1 MPDPTAPF
9 PRILCAVDERE
20 TSAVAVR
27 QAIAVAGGDA
37 QIVFAAAWYGAGT
50 IERAA
55 TLDEQDRDPAELAV
69 ETAREAGVEASA
81 QYFHAPRLGDALVS
95 AAELHDLVVV
105 GAHPLSR
112 TTGIILGETASLLV
126 RGSPLPVLVARD
138 LPLDVGIDVATRGV
152 PADRPAVTAAAWL
165 AAQLRAELTLV
176 HVPGRDEARRQG
188 ELKAQRAS
196 VRKMLDRHVEYVSV
210 DGPPARTL
218 VDVAEGD
225 GAGLVVVGSEGKQGL
240 PALRSVSERVA
251 HLAPCSVLVMRN
263 GG

>member
-1 MPDPTAPF
+1 M
-9 PRILCAVDERE
+9 
-20 TSAVAVR
+20 
-27 QAIAVAGGDA
+27 
-37 QIVFAAAWYGAGT
+37 
-50 IERAA
+50 
-55 TLDEQDRDPAELAV
+55 
-69 ETAREAGVEASA
+69 
-81 QYFHAPRLGDALVS
+81 
-95 AAELHDLVVV
+95 VV
-105 GAHPLSR
+105 GAHPRSR

-138 LPLDVGIDVATRGV
+138 LPLESGIDVATRGV